1 MRQPKLRMYR
11 TFKTKL
17 QIEPYLLTD
26 KNKRG
31 RYLFTGLR
39 TGSNQLRIETGRWK
53 RPQEHERERVCMICM
68 SGEIEDERHFIL
80 DCTSYEHLREEMYA
94 RIQDST
100 NIHINNKTKEE
111 IWQILMNNEKKS
123 TEIYDAMQNYVR
135 RAIRRREKI

>member
-1 MRQPKLRMYR
+1 
-11 TFKTKL
+11 
-17 QIEPYLLTD
+17 
-26 KNKRG
+26 
-31 RYLFTGLR
+31 
-39 TGSNQLRIETGRWK
+39 
-53 RPQEHERERVCMICM
+53 M

-94 RIQDST
+94 RIQDRT

-135 RAIRRREKI
+135 RALRRREKI